1 MACYGRI
8 GGSYTGLSAL
18 GQNHSTGADIV
29 RNSPAYKL
37 GKQIKSQE
45 LVGQDSLK
53 KTSGQLK
60 KAKTQN
66 RIQTAFSTP
75 EVQDALSGINNSAT
89 LKSQSVNTPS
99 TTSIFEK

>member
-1 MACYGRI
+1 MACYGQI

-37 GKQIKSQE
+37 GKQIGTQSVNSREASK
-45 LVGQDSLK
+45 
-53 KTSGQLK
+53 QLK

-75 EVQDALSGINNSAT
+75 EVQDTLSGINNSAT